1 MTKTTQKTAKI
12 VALGHALVLGARG
25 EAGGA
30 PSKDSIWG
38 IAQVGNTLV
47 SFSGRR
53 NAETFRFMTHKQVE
67 LEALKQKF
75 ADKLAGKNIWYTY
88 QDKTASAEQLV
99 VDLAAKVNKGYY
111 KAVAARKL
119 NNTRKTQAERKS
131 AE

>member
-1 MTKTTQKTAKI
+1 MAKAQI
-12 VALGHALVLGARG
+12 ISLAHALVLGARG

-38 IAQVGNTLV
+38 IAKVGNTIV

-53 NAETFRFMTHKQVE
+53 NADTFRYMTHKQVE

-75 ADKLAGKNIWYTY
+75 ADKLQGKNIWYSY
-88 QDKTASAEQLV
+88 ADKTASAEQLV
-99 VDLAAKVNKGYY
+99 AGLAEKVGTGYY

-119 NNTRKTQAERKS
+119 NNTRKTQALKKAA
-131 AE
+131 AEA